1 MTTFAMLAGTI
12 PVALGI
18 GEAAKGRMSMGIA
31 IIGGI
36 LLSTFLTLIV
46 VPAIFSYI
54 DRFRSFVET
63 PFSLDTVLKRFKN
76 TNPEIELHPG
86 THNGQH
92 KLFNSQSN
100 KKVKK

>member
-1 MTTFAMLAGTI
+1 MLAGTI

-46 VPAIFSYI
+46 VPAIFAYI

-76 TNPEIELHPG
+76 TNPDMESRPG
-86 THNGQH
+86 AHNGQY
-92 KLFNSQSN
+92 KLFNSGSH
-100 KKVKK
+100 KKAKK